1 MTAAFPMKAGAST
14 TLISFNAMPISRRVG
29 TTQRHARVRRR
40 IHARRCHDSA
50 VDYLFFVR
58 PMNARIATAILLA
71 ACPFATALAD
81 TKVVLPH
88 SQRFAD
94 TGRDFLLET
103 TIPGDFKT
111 LEGIVWGLLTLS
123 SQCPDK
129 QFSSYFFPD
138 AISSTSPGEGAQPL
152 YMYFR
157 GLRRDGRKVIL
168 RFTGD
173 ANRYLNNTA
182 AIQELVKGPLEATIR
197 LHTNKS
203 TTVYYEIDGEIVEE
217 WDA

>member
-1 MTAAFPMKAGAST
+1 
-14 TLISFNAMPISRRVG
+14 
-29 TTQRHARVRRR
+29 
-40 IHARRCHDSA
+40 
-50 VDYLFFVR
+50 
-58 PMNARIATAILLA
+58 MNIRIAMAILLA
-71 ACPFATALAD
+71 TCPFATALAD

-88 SQRFAD
+88 YQRFAD

-138 AISSTSPGEGAQPL
+138 ALSSSSQGEGAQPL

-157 GLRRDGRKVIL
+157 GLRETAGR
-168 RFTGD
+168 
-173 ANRYLNNTA
+173 
-182 AIQELVKGPLEATIR
+182 
-197 LHTNKS
+197 
-203 TTVYYEIDGEIVEE
+203 
-217 WDA
+217 

>member
-1 MTAAFPMKAGAST
+1 MRLSNWKGANI
-14 TLISFNAMPISRRVG
+14 ISLARSPILWL
-29 TTQRHARVRRR
+29 A
-40 IHARRCHDSA
+40 
-50 VDYLFFVR
+50 R
-58 PMNARIATAILLA
+58 PMNLRMLTAILIA
-71 ACPFATALAD
+71 ACPLATALAD
-81 TKVVLPH
+81 TKVVLPD

-94 TGRDFLLET
+94 SGRDFLLET

-111 LEGIVWGLLTLS
+111 LEGVVWALLTLS

-129 QFSSYFFPD
+129 DFLSPFFPD
-138 AISSTSPGEGAQPL
+138 AISSTSHREGAQPL

-157 GLRRDGRKVIL
+157 GLRQDGNKVIL

-182 AIQELVKGPLEATIR
+182 AIQELVKGALEATIR
-197 LHTNKS
+197 LHTDKS
-203 TTVYYEIDGEIVEE
+203 TAVYYEIDGKIVEE

>member
-1 MTAAFPMKAGAST
+1 MI
-14 TLISFNAMPISRRVG
+14 LCLVRAMNI
-29 TTQRHARVRRR
+29 
-40 IHARRCHDSA
+40 
-50 VDYLFFVR
+50 
-58 PMNARIATAILLA
+58 RIAMAILLA
-71 ACPFATALAD
+71 TCPFVKALAD

-88 SQRFAD
+88 YQRFAD

-123 SQCPDK
+123 SQCPNKDFTAP
-129 QFSSYFFPD
+129 FSPET
-138 AISSTSPGEGAQPL
+138 ISSTSGGEGAQPL
-152 YMYFR
+152 YMYYR
-157 GLRRDGRKVIL
+157 GLRRDGRKVVV

-173 ANRYLNNTA
+173 ANRYLNSTS
-182 AIQELVKGPLEATIR
+182 AIQELVKGALEATIK

-203 TTVYYEIDGEIVEE
+203 TTVDYELDGKIVEE